1 MFSKSTIWS
10 SLVVFVFF
18 YIVPFLFF
26 KAAEACFEEYIIID
40 ITRPDAEYKIG
51 WLTLGILVMSYA
63 FVLMFQKWSG
73 GIFSNKKGF
82 VFGLWVSLLV
92 VVSMSL
98 IRYATHSAFQAPFYI
113 LDGIFWTAMYAI
125 GGVFAA
131 IVSRTTS

>member
-51 WLTLGILVMSYA
+51 
-63 FVLMFQKWSG
+63 
-73 GIFSNKKGF
+73 
-82 VFGLWVSLLV
+82 
-92 VVSMSL
+92 
-98 IRYATHSAFQAPFYI
+98 
-113 LDGIFWTAMYAI
+113 
-125 GGVFAA
+125 
-131 IVSRTTS
+131 

>member
-51 WLTLGILVMSYA
+51 WLTLGIFVMSYA
-63 FVLMFQKWSG
+63 FVHMFQKW
-73 GIFSNKKGF
+73 
-82 VFGLWVSLLV
+82 
-92 VVSMSL
+92 
-98 IRYATHSAFQAPFYI
+98 
-113 LDGIFWTAMYAI
+113 
-125 GGVFAA
+125 
-131 IVSRTTS
+131 